1 MGDGGELEEMLE
13 EIVDRFGLSTTVDS
27 LATVCGAEADHLMS
41 NWQDDAS
48 ARPWSRLGRRLD
60 TVAAAA
66 KREGL

>member
-1 MGDGGELEEMLE
+1 MGDGGELEELLE
-13 EIVDRFGLSTTVDS
+13 GIVDRFGLSAALDA
-27 LATVCGAEADHLMS
+27 LATVCGAKADHLMS

-60 TVAAAA
+60 TVATAA